1 MRIEKQRDIVY
12 RLAGSHASALSGN
25 TRGKSLP
32 GTKDMLNETDTE
44 NTGSQAGTIASGGTV
59 DADEVAF
66 FARIADT
73 WWDPKGPFKP
83 LHVLNPTR
91 LGYIRQE
98 IEAHFGL
105 EKNQVTPF
113 SGLRLLDIGCG
124 GGLISEPM
132 ARLGAD
138 VVAVDASE
146 KNIKTAG
153 VHAAQSGLTIDFR
166 NTTAEAL
173 ADAGEKFDVIVN
185 MEVIEHVADVDA
197 FLAAC
202 RTLLKPGGI
211 MLLSTINRTAKS
223 YLFAIVGAERILRW
237 LPVGA
242 HDWNKFI
249 TPAELSDFVG
259 KAGFEAGDATGFVF
273 SPLGGKWRLSA
284 TDTGVNYAMVATA
297 PE

>member
-1 MRIEKQRDIVY
+1 
-12 RLAGSHASALSGN
+12 
-25 TRGKSLP
+25 
-32 GTKDMLNETDTE
+32 MLNDG
-44 NTGSQAGTIASGGTV
+44 NKMASGVTV
-59 DADEVAF
+59 NEDEVAF

-98 IEAHFGL
+98 VECHFGL
-105 EKNQVTPF
+105 EPGLAAPF
-113 SGLRLLDIGCG
+113 KGFRLLDIGCG

-146 KNIKTAG
+146 KNIKTASL
-153 VHAAQSGLTIDFR
+153 HAAKSSLSIDFR

-173 ADAGEKFDVIVN
+173 AEAGEQFDIIVN

-197 FLAAC
+197 YLEAC
-202 RTLLKPGGI
+202 RALLKPDGI
-211 MLLSTINRTAKS
+211 MLLSTINRTAKA
-223 YLFAIVGAERILRW
+223 YLFAIVGAEHVLRW

-242 HDWNKFI
+242 HDWNKFLK
-249 TPAELSDFVG
+249 PEEL
-259 KAGFEAGDATGFVF
+259 KAACARAGFLPGAATGFVF
-273 SPLGGKWRLSA
+273 GPVSQKWKLSA
-284 TDTGVNYAMVATA
+284 RDTAVNYVMTVTA
-297 PE
+297 S